1 MSIIEALKW
10 RHSLKH
16 FSPKK
21 VDTSLIH
28 NLIEAARL
36 SASSYGLQPYKLL
49 IVDDPALLNQL
60 SEQAFGQAQ
69 VRECSHLLIF
79 ANKIHITNDLV
90 DNYFEHHH
98 QQTQTAEGSLNGY
111 AEHIKTAIGSK
122 TEEEKQA
129 WAEQQA
135 YIALGSLLAEAA
147 MLSVDTCPMTGFDK
161 AAFNHTL
168 DLTDKGLNA
177 CVICAV
183 GYREE
188 NIAIQNKVRLP
199 VNEFATFI

>member
-1 MSIIEALKW
+1 MSIIGALKW

-21 VDTSLIH
+21 VDTTLIH

-36 SASSYGLQPYKLL
+36 SASSYGLQPYQLL
-49 IVDDPALLNQL
+49 IVQDPALLQQL
-60 SEQAFGQAQ
+60 SDQAFGQAQ
-69 VRECSHLLIF
+69 VKECSHLFIF
-79 ANKIHITNDLV
+79 ANKTNITDTLV
-90 DNYFEHHH
+90 EEYFEHHH
-98 QQTQTAEGSLNGY
+98 QQTQTEVGSLNGY
-111 AEHIKTAIGSK
+111 AEHIKTAIGAK
-122 TEEEKQA
+122 TEEEKHI

-168 DLTDKGLNA
+168 GLTKKDLSA

-183 GYREE
+183 GYRDE
-188 NIAIQNKVRLP
+188 NIQIQNKVRLP
-199 VNEFATFI
+199 LNEFASFI